1 MRKIAPETPQPNPNS
16 TNHGNWSTL
25 VNSNGGTTYQGLMPK
40 KLRETIA
47 AMTEENTS
55 GANRFMETLPS
66 TISEANTA
74 PAIGAL

>member
-1 MRKIAPETPQPNPNS
+1 MTPQPNPSS

-40 KLRETIA
+40 KLRDTIA
-47 AMTEENTS
+47 AITEENTR
-55 GANRFMETLPS
+55 GANRFMETFPS
-66 TISEANTA
+66 PITAANTA